1 MCVVPG
7 GGERRCHPGQSN
19 GLCQRLCSVVTIRGR
34 ASGMYPQDD
43 PRDRGRHGRMGM
55 HDVDLALQQEAS

>member
-1 MCVVPG
+1 
-7 GGERRCHPGQSN
+7 
-19 GLCQRLCSVVTIRGR
+19 
-34 ASGMYPQDD
+34 MYPQDD